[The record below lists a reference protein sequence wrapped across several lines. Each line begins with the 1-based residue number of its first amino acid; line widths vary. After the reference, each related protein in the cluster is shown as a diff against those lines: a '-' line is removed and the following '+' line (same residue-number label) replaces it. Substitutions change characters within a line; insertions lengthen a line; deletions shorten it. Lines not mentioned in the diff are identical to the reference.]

1 MLRVILLLVAL
12 ITGGGAAWLAAHARA
27 PQTTVVVEAA
37 PALPSMQEV
46 LVAAADLRAG
56 QPFSGENVRWQRWPE
71 SAISPVY
78 ITRTSRPDAIEALSG
93 SFVRNTMS
101 VGEPVREENLA
112 QRRGSY
118 FATVLPSGK
127 RAVAVRVSAETTA
140 GGFILPNDRV
150 DVLHTEGEG
159 NDQISRTILRNIP
172 VLAIDQIVDEGSKND
187 KNSKPTVIG
196 KTATLELDARQAEI
210 VTAAQAKGVLSLS
223 LRSAADNE
231 EAQFGSRPV
240 RIIRAGRAEKVR
252 VN

>member
-12 ITGGGAAWLAAHARA
+12 ITGGGAAWLAVHMRA
-27 PQTTVVVEAA
+27 PQAPVTIVQAA
-37 PALPSMQEV
+37 PATALPSMQEV
-46 LVAAADLRAG
+46 LVAATDLRAG
-56 QPFSGENVRWQRWPE
+56 QPFSAENVRWQSWPE
-71 SAISPVY
+71 NAVSPVY
-78 ITRTSRPDAIEALSG
+78 ISRTSRPDAIEVLSG
-93 SFVRNTMS
+93 TFVRNAMS

-150 DVLHTEGEG
+150 DVLHTEGDG

-172 VLAIDQIVDEGSKND
+172 ILAIDQIVDEGSKND

-196 KTATLELDARQAEI
+196 KTATLELDSQQAEI
-210 VTAAQAKGVLSLS
+210 ITAAQAKGVLSLS
-223 LRSAADNE
+223 LRSAADNDDR
-231 EAQFGSRPV
+231 QLGNRPV
-240 RIIRAGRAEKVR
+240 RVIRASTAKR
-252 VN
+252 